1 MDATINQTAERSVGI
16 NPAQRQSELAQARR
30 EVTQDALQSA
40 QANEAR
46 RADQR
51 EFVRATLE
59 RAVGAN
65 TRLSIERDE
74 NVPTFIYRAIDD
86 TTGEVV
92 REWPPVQFV
101 QFLQDNNTGQ
111 ADVESIAQGLIIDEQ
126 A

>member
-1 MDATINQTAERSVGI
+1 MDATISQTAERSVGI
-16 NPAQRQSELAQARR
+16 DPSQRQSELAQARR
-30 EVTQDALQSA
+30 AVTQDALQSA

-65 TRLSIERDE
+65 TRLSIERDD
-74 NVPTFIYRAIDD
+74 NVPTFIYRAIDE

-92 REWPPVQFV
+92 LEWPPAQFA
-101 QFLQDNNTGQ
+101 QFLQDNNAGS
-111 ADVESIAQGLIIDEQ
+111 ADGESIAQGLIIDEQ